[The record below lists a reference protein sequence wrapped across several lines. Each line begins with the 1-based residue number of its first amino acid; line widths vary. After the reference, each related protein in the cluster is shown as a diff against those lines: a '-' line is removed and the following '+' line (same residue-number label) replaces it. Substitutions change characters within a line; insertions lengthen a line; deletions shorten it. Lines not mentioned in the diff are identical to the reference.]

1 MSLRAFGGAATGVA
15 GRNVRMTLR
24 TPSLLLPPLLAPL
37 VFFAAFA
44 GGLGA
49 AAQIPGFEYPAGY
62 TSYQFVFA
70 LYVGAVFTGMV
81 TGLSL
86 ARDFETG
93 FARRMMIA
101 VADRRA
107 LLAGYFLT
115 ALARGAFVIGLLFP
129 VGLLAGMRVEGS
141 PPQVAGLALLAL
153 LFCVMGM
160 LWASGVALRFRSMAG
175 VPLMQ
180 AAVIL
185 SLFLGP
191 AFVPLA
197 LLRGWLEAV
206 ATVNPVTRLLESG
219 RGLLAG
225 APTDT
230 ALAFAVATASVAL
243 LAVWALRN
251 LRRAEAAR

>member
-1 MSLRAFGGAATGVA
+1 MTARAFAAAAVA
-15 GRNVRMTLR
+15 VAVRNLRMTVR

-49 AAQIPGFEYPAGY
+49 AARIPGFDYTAGY

-70 LYVGAVFTGMV
+70 LYEGAVFTGMV
-81 TGLSL
+81 TGLTL

-93 FARRMMIA
+93 FARRMMLG

-107 LLAGYFLT
+107 LLAGYTLT
-115 ALARGAFVIGLLFP
+115 ALARGVVVIAFLFP
-129 VGLLAGMRVEGS
+129 VGLLAGMRVDGS
-141 PPQVAGLALLAL
+141 ALQVAGLVALAL
-153 LFCVMGM
+153 LFCAMGV
-160 LWASGVALRFRSMAG
+160 LWAAGIALRFRSMAG

-180 AAVIL
+180 SAVIL

-197 LLRGWLEAV
+197 LLDGWLGAV
-206 ATVNPVTRLLESG
+206 ATVNPVTRLFEGG

-225 APTDT
+225 TPADT
-230 ALAFAVATASVAL
+230 GLAFAAGAATLAL

-251 LRRAEAAR
+251 LRRAELAK